1 MEIRWTP
8 NIKRGLLVVVIF
20 IATLVSPFKIYG
32 TNGRFD
38 IDSMMFR
45 ILWDLSESSM
55 SFQFLPRLNYLLPS
69 LLICAPC
76 ILWLSKAP
84 NLSVPGLIGST
95 GLVVFVLTL
104 ILLAF
109 LPPWAVFPWLFQ
121 GYALA
126 IVPEFT
132 DLVPFSGLAFTL
144 MVLFPLIWRGLT
156 YSQLQEEIMGRRV
169 AAFILTAIVLTAP
182 WTIETFSWQ
191 GYDINLNYFEGFS
204 LSALSWT
211 MTATVSGNRWGQ
223 GTWFYFSMSSVY
235 GILALLSLALPGIVF
250 AWFVCRPPY
259 NRNRTVSMLAAGI
272 IHLLSIFI
280 VCNWTN
286 STSSHPGTWI
296 LAPFP
301 TLIVGGL
308 AIAGIYSF
316 YQLIRRLSVLRDDKA
331 IARESEYTNV

>member
-1 MEIRWTP
+1 MEMRWTS
-8 NIKRGLLVVVIF
+8 NIKRGLLVVAIF

-169 AAFILTAIVLTAP
+169 AVSILTAIVLMAP

-211 MTATVSGNRWGQ
+211 MSARVSGNGWGP
-223 GTWFYFSMSSVY
+223 GTWVYFSM
-235 GILALLSLALPGIVF
+235 
-250 AWFVCRPPY
+250 
-259 NRNRTVSMLAAGI
+259 
-272 IHLLSIFI
+272 
-280 VCNWTN
+280 
-286 STSSHPGTWI
+286 
-296 LAPFP
+296 
-301 TLIVGGL
+301 
-308 AIAGIYSF
+308 
-316 YQLIRRLSVLRDDKA
+316 
-331 IARESEYTNV
+331 